1 MSPTSMKVTLKE
13 LTLGAKLN
21 LAECLR
27 MEFRLANHHVID
39 SDFAEGVRALLID
52 KDNQPKWKPPQLNE
66 VSDDVVNKFFE
77 KVPGIEDLD
86 L

>member
-13 LTLGAKLN
+13 ISLGAKLS

-27 MEFRLANHHVID
+27 MEFRLGNHHVIK

-52 KDNQPKWKPPQLNE
+52 KDNQPKWNPPTLE
-66 VSDDVVNKFFE
+66 AVSDDIVNKFFE
-77 KVPGIEDLD
+77 KVPNVEDLD

>member
-1 MSPTSMKVTLKE
+1 MSPTSMKVTLQQ
-13 LTLGAKLN
+13 LALGAKLN

-27 MEFRLANHHVID
+27 MEFRLGNNHVRD

-52 KDNQPKWKPPQLNE
+52 KDNQPKWKPPTLKEVTSDRVNQFFQL
-66 VSDDVVNKFFE
+66 
-77 KVPGIEDLD
+77 VPGIEDLD